1 MAVKQRFDVVWEAQ
15 RIKRAAAWRAELERY
30 PWDTLDPSRYPRE
43 LVLRARR
50 GWTEN
55 AFNEHCTFVVMGQLL
70 EALGAA
76 GAPIDLCT
84 MASEF
89 PREELLHVALCAR
102 VAERL
107 GGLYPLLYDP
117 DAVPLRLSPRL
128 SAVQRLAEIVVRVC
142 CVGEAFSLPMLAGAM
157 RSATHPLTRAVL
169 ETIVQDEA
177 MHGRLGF
184 ACLEWL
190 DDRLDDRD
198 RARLG
203 EVATETVRLYAPL
216 WTRLTSRVVDG
227 VTSEGF
233 LLAHVHELGWM
244 ESSAYR
250 SLALETIERAVRA
263 PLARFGID
271 VLLPA

>member
-1 MAVKQRFDVVWEAQ
+1 MGKERFDVVWESES
-15 RIKRAAAWRAELERY
+15 RARSARWADELARY
-30 PWDTLDPSRYPRE
+30 PWDALDARRYPPE

-55 AFNEHCTFVVMGQLL
+55 AFNEHCTFIAMGQLL
-70 EALGAA
+70 ETLGAA
-76 GAPIDLCT
+76 GAPLDLCT
-84 MASEF
+84 MASDF
-89 PREELLHVALCAR
+89 PRQELLHVALCAR

-117 DAVPLRLSPRL
+117 EAVPLRLDRGLTPK
-128 SAVQRLAEIVVRVC
+128 QRLADMVVRLC

-157 RSATHPLTRAVL
+157 KSAANPLTRAVL
-169 ETIVQDEA
+169 ETIVEDEA
-177 MHGRLGF
+177 LHGRLGF

-190 DDRLDDRD
+190 DPHLGARD

-203 EVATETVRLYAPL
+203 ELATATLKEYAPL
-216 WTRLTSRVVDG
+216 WQRLTSRVVDG

-244 ESSAYR
+244 ESTAYR
-250 SLALETIERAVRA
+250 ALALQTVERSVKA

-271 VLLPA
+271 VRLPG